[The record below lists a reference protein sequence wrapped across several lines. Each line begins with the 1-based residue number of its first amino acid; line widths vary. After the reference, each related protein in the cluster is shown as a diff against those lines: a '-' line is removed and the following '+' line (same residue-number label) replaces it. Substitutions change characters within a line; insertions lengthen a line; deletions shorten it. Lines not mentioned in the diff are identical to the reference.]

1 MHFERI
7 SYVEEKDREERR
19 KDLGE
24 ENDKRNETELETI
37 GEKGPEKIM
46 DLGRFQEGQ

>member
-1 MHFERI
+1 M
-7 SYVEEKDREERR
+7 EEKDREGRR
-19 KDLGE
+19 KDLAGE
-24 ENDKRNETELETI
+24 EKGKRNETELGTV